1 MTEITKFEEPTE
13 FGFTIYSKSNC
24 KYCTYLKELL
34 TSKYLIF
41 KEINADQYLTNDN
54 DKKNFLNFIKELV
67 GKEYKTF
74 PMVFNDGAFIGG
86 FTETKEYIDTSLL
99 DFDDIRF

>member
-1 MTEITKFEEPTE
+1 MTEINTFDEPTE

-34 TSKYLIF
+34 QSKNFIF

-54 DKKNFLNFIKELV
+54 DKKNFLNFIKELA

-74 PMVFNDGAFIGG
+74 PMAFNDGAFIGG
-86 FTETKEYIDTSLL
+86 FTETKDYITTLLL
-99 DFDDIRF
+99 DFNDIRF